1 MNEGARCRN
10 QSRLIPPAVTRCP
23 RTCSHRTG
31 IASRRE
37 HECRRTR
44 RRAGTTGPGA
54 LLRGLPVARG
64 RSTFDRA
71 EHCGSRCI
79 RFGFGDAVAL
89 KPSLHAARFAG
100 SRFAI
105 PARSFSLCWP
115 QHRRDCRSCRAPPGC
130 PVLAPCLSARFV
142 SGLFV
147 SAPARRAPER
157 ATRTP
162 GEGNPCRDPG
172 SPASL
177 QLSWRCASMSPRAS
191 RPDESFT
198 GTGRTAGDEAP
209 RINRIAHVAHIAHTP
224 AITIHFSISPI
235 LLVEHRATGRIAV

>member
-1 MNEGARCRN
+1 MSAGGRAAALAQLDRARCCAACRLRADDRHSIE
-10 QSRLIPPAVTRCP
+10 QSIAGLAV
-23 RTCSHRTG
+23 
-31 IASRRE
+31 
-37 HECRRTR
+37 
-44 RRAGTTGPGA
+44 
-54 LLRGLPVARG
+54 
-64 RSTFDRA
+64 F
-71 EHCGSRCI
+71 GS
-79 RFGFGDAVAL
+79 GFGDAVAL

-130 PVLAPCLSARFV
+130 PVLAPCLSALFV